1 MNCIWSENPGVY
13 CDWFRSVGHIGAFL
27 MAAARLLSRCLS
39 FSLPVSWIKLAKV
52 CRCRLIF
59 SKWNLGNSKF
69 SLFFFFLLSCK
80 NNLLWWATS
89 LQPSLVSATFWIRLV
104 IPSEGSLGLEPGSI
118 VKDWYKF
125 ISDVCRK
132 YCYAAEVVMSFNA
145 VCGGTQDSY
154 LQNVQYLRLS
164 YVSKRLEFRKT

>member
-1 MNCIWSENPGVY
+1 MVKRDEYVCQGIAFGLKILSCAASE
-13 CDWFRSVGHIGAFL
+13 GHIGAFL
-27 MAAARLLSRCLS
+27 KAATRSVCLS
-39 FSLPVSWIKLAKV
+39 LSWIKLAKV

-69 SLFFFFLLSCK
+69 SLFFFFFFLSCK

-104 IPSEGSLGLEPGSI
+104 IPGEGSLGLEPESI

-132 YCYAAEVVMSFNA
+132 YCYAGKVVMSFNA
-145 VCGGTQDSY
+145 VCGSTFDSF
-154 LQNVQYLRLS
+154 LRICNICDCFICLLK
-164 YVSKRLEFRKT
+164 V